1 MTLVDTHILIW
12 LLSDSSKLSD
22 TAKAELKSG
31 KKICVSIVSLWEIAL
46 KRAIGKLDIS
56 YTIVDIVKKCEAYRI
71 DVLPIKPEH
80 LDNISKLPDI
90 HRDPFDR
97 LMIAQAKA
105 ENMILLTADR
115 KMQYYDEECIEG
127 V

>member
-90 HRDPFDR
+90 HKDPFDR
-97 LMIAQAKA
+97 LIISQAYYAKA
-105 ENMILLTADR
+105 FNSGNSKL
-115 KMQYYDEECIEG
+115 
-127 V
+127 

>member
-1 MTLVDTHILIW
+1 MTLIDTHILIW

-97 LMIAQAKA
+97 LIISQA
-105 ENMILLTADR
+105 EVEGCSLITRDELIS
-115 KMQYYDEECIEG
+115 QYNIPIIW
-127 V
+127 

>member
-1 MTLVDTHILIW
+1 M
-12 LLSDSSKLSD
+12 
-22 TAKAELKSG
+22 
-31 KKICVSIVSLWEIAL
+31 IAL

-97 LMIAQAKA
+97 LIISQA
-105 ENMILLTADR
+105 EVEGCSLITRDELIS
-115 KMQYYDEECIEG
+115 QYNIPIIW
-127 V
+127 